1 EAVTEVAAAV
11 LAGQAPRV
19 SFVYLGAVDFAGH
32 ATGSGAVCRAA
43 RRAADEGVGRLVAT
57 VRARPSGP
65 AEDWTI
71 VVVTDHGHLDE
82 GGHGGGGPAGP
93 AAGGAPPRARP
104 RARHRVRR
112 PRGPGHPPG
121 RPAADHPAGGG
132 VAAGSGC
139 SGLPSASRVS
149 AQA

>member
-32 ATGSGAVCRAA
+32 VTGSGAVYRVAL
-43 RRAADEGVGRLVAT
+43 RAADERVGRLVAT

-82 GGHGGGGPAGP
+82 GGHS
-93 AAGGAPPRARP
+93 
-104 RARHRVRR
+104 
-112 PRGPGHPPG
+112 
-121 RPAADHPAGGG
+121 GGG
-132 VAAGSGC
+132 VARGAGAAGANGGSRRRGPPPPGPASGREPRRR
-139 SGLPSASRVS
+139 SPGWRRWRRWFWLQ
-149 AQA
+149 QAA